1 MNKILPLHPSI
12 VAKIAAGEVIER
24 PAYAVK
30 ELLENAIDSGA
41 TSIRIDIQ
49 KSGLEKILVSDNGEG
64 MSKEDLLASFQSHTT
79 SKIFSKEDLTAIRY
93 LGFRGEALS
102 SIAAISTFS
111 IKSRLASSPIGT
123 EVVVEAGNVLKS
135 APVGMSP
142 GTTVVVEE
150 LFRTVP
156 ARKKFLKSLP
166 TEFRYVLQIISQ
178 YAIAFPNIHF
188 YVTHNKKTVLNVP
201 ENQEISE
208 RVQEVLGNDLYENI
222 VPFLHDTSPYAV
234 SGFLSHPQFA
244 QTSTQKQF
252 IFINKRSIKNKMI
265 SSLIK
270 NVYGTLLPAQCFPA
284 FILFLKAP
292 YDAVDVNVH
301 PRKEEVSLHNEET
314 VKELITAAVAQ
325 SLHTHNFTFHDKRW
339 RKTEYRPQINK
350 TSLVRDGSSTSYAS
364 QLLKEEK
371 LSWQLPNKQ
380 AKITSDVYQLH
391 NLYLVASS
399 EDGIIVYDQHAVHER
414 ILYEQYEELFLKN
427 RKITPSIVLKEP
439 VQLQLSISDKEVLEE
454 YKNEVEG
461 MGFTLSASFKVT
473 HAPELFKDRDIKELF
488 VEILSDFEEDRLVS
502 IDLRSKRMLAYMAC
516 RAAVKAGEKLT
527 KEQCLQLIKQLEKVE
542 NAYTCPHGRPLK
554 IEMKLEDL
562 NKEFKRM

>member
-1 MNKILPLHPSI
+1 
-12 VAKIAAGEVIER
+12 
-24 PAYAVK
+24 
-30 ELLENAIDSGA
+30 
-41 TSIRIDIQ
+41 
-49 KSGLEKILVSDNGEG
+49 
-64 MSKEDLLASFQSHTT
+64 
-79 SKIFSKEDLTAIRY
+79 
-93 LGFRGEALS
+93 
-102 SIAAISTFS
+102 
-111 IKSRLASSPIGT
+111 
-123 EVVVEAGNVLKS
+123 
-135 APVGMSP
+135 
-142 GTTVVVEE
+142 
-150 LFRTVP
+150 
-156 ARKKFLKSLP
+156 
-166 TEFRYVLQIISQ
+166 
-178 YAIAFPNIHF
+178 
-188 YVTHNKKTVLNVP
+188 
-201 ENQEISE
+201 
-208 RVQEVLGNDLYENI
+208 
-222 VPFLHDTSPYAV
+222 
-234 SGFLSHPQFA
+234 
-244 QTSTQKQF
+244 
-252 IFINKRSIKNKMI
+252 MI

-314 VKELITAAVAQ
+314 VKELITAAVAE

-516 RAAVKAGEKLT
+516 RSPLKAGE
-527 KEQCLQLIKQLEKVE
+527 
-542 NAYTCPHGRPLK
+542 
-554 IEMKLEDL
+554 
-562 NKEFKRM
+562 